1 MTLTEEL
8 EIARINH
15 SKANTKNSTRF
26 NSDYTFIYKKFLCT
40 TLNIGYSLLAYTNNY
55 KIPLTNFGYDISI
68 EKWDNRRKTYGWAGR
83 MNDDC
88 EDGELTAKYIDS
100 KESRKIIL
108 KFVYKNIQHY
118 LTNKRPP
125 ILVRGAMTPEKEKL
139 KRYWDIDAIIL
150 RMGYEKLIFTY
161 EEATNFT
168 DFFSSFRKD
177 SQFWIYVKDDFIKKE
192 LLESFQ
198 CNLLT
203 KAA

>member
-15 SKANTKNSTRF
+15 SEASTKNSTRF
-26 NSDYTFIYKKFLCT
+26 DSYYNFIYKRFLCA
-40 TLNIGYSLLAYTNNY
+40 TLNITYKPLAYTNNY
-55 KIPLTNFGYDISI
+55 KIPLTNFGYGLSI
-68 EKWDNRRKTYGWAGR
+68 EKWDNRKKIYNWVEET
-83 MNDDC
+83 
-88 EDGELTAKYIDS
+88 EDGRTTAKYIDS
-100 KESRKIIL
+100 KESRNIIL

-139 KRYWDIDAIIL
+139 KRYWDIDEIIL
-150 RMGYEKLIFTY
+150 RMGYEKFIFTY

-168 DFFSSFRKD
+168 DFFSPFPKD
-177 SQFWIYVKDDFIKKE
+177 SQFWIYVKDDFIKKD

-198 CNLLT
+198 YNLLT